1 MHANNLENKFQNLIE
16 SNLELVSE
24 YNAIDTNVLL
34 EYCFD
39 DIIDAFNAY
48 KTINKSADFNYT
60 IKTALTNAV
69 RCEQNI
75 IDVLADMTAE
85 SMVDNTSNS
94 IQQYFKEVG
103 RVYSKHNNDYNIKY
117 CEENRDKLIEMNL
130 KAVISIAKRYQGL
143 GLSLQELISAGNYG
157 LVVAFDKFDPE
168 RSKLKNNVL
177 ASVDTLPDEC
187 TYEELSAVLKQYME
201 YGDVKTKFIKEFTPG
216 NVYIKKD
223 IIKWVNKNIYNAK
236 FNSIATM
243 WIRAYILIELDKYS
257 RLVKKPKSDIYK
269 DKLEKGAFKK
279 EITLD
284 IESPTSI
291 DSSPTLVDVLSI
303 EDESDTDLD
312 VLESYCVFKEGLN
325 KLLEGVKPR
334 DRSIFLKKFGIG
346 LPRPMLPKEIADK
359 EGLSKARVSQIFQ
372 SVIEQMQL
380 NSVKYNINSDALFAA
395 TRKMQ

>member
-303 EDESDTDLD
+303 EYESDTDLD

>member
-1 MHANNLENKFQNLIE
+1 MHANNLEHKFQNLIE

-48 KTINKSADFNYT
+48 KAINKSADFNYT

-284 IESPTSI
+284 IESPASI

-380 NSVKYNINSDALFAA
+380 NSVKYNINPDALFAA